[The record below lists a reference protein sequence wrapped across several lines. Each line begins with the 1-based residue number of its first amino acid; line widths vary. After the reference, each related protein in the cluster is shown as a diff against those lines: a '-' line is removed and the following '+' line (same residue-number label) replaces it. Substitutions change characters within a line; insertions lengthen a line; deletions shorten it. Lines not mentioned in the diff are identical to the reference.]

1 MTVIGLLALLPA
13 VGTDLY
19 LPSLPDVA
27 RELGATEAGAQFTIT
42 GVMLGGAVGQLIAGP
57 FSDRFG
63 RRLPA
68 VIGVASHAVLSLLCA
83 LAPGIAVLSGL
94 RVLQG
99 FAAAGATV
107 VAIAAIRDR
116 YVGAE
121 AARLMSRLMLVIAA
135 APLLAPS
142 IGGAIAAA
150 WGWRAVF
157 VALAAVGGGIL
168 LSTPPPPPGTMPAH
182 PRRRQRPRELAAG
195 YLSLLADRRFVALAA
210 LPGAMMAVI
219 FGYVA
224 ASPFVLQ
231 EQYGLGTQQFAG
243 VFALGGLFLVGGS
256 QLNAAVVRRA
266 GLARLLRVATP
277 VSALLGVLLVV
288 VVLAD
293 LGGLAGLLATLWAVL
308 AAIGFVGANASAL
321 ALTRHGE
328 RAGTAA
334 ATIGFLQAS
343 IAGLVSPLVG
353 VLGGDGL
360 AMALVIAGSMIAAVV
375 VLAVGTPV
383 YRREGWLALG
393 STDQDGSVEA
403 AVAPRQESAGV

>member
-1 MTVIGLLALLPA
+1 MTATPATTAISSRARGQAGFVTVIGLLALLPA

-157 VALAAVGGGIL
+157 VALAAVGG
-168 LSTPPPPPGTMPAH
+168 
-182 PRRRQRPRELAAG
+182 
-195 YLSLLADRRFVALAA
+195 
-210 LPGAMMAVI
+210 
-219 FGYVA
+219 
-224 ASPFVLQ
+224 
-231 EQYGLGTQQFAG
+231 
-243 VFALGGLFLVGGS
+243 
-256 QLNAAVVRRA
+256 
-266 GLARLLRVATP
+266 
-277 VSALLGVLLVV
+277 
-288 VVLAD
+288 
-293 LGGLAGLLATLWAVL
+293 
-308 AAIGFVGANASAL
+308 
-321 ALTRHGE
+321 
-328 RAGTAA
+328 
-334 ATIGFLQAS
+334 
-343 IAGLVSPLVG
+343 
-353 VLGGDGL
+353 
-360 AMALVIAGSMIAAVV
+360 
-375 VLAVGTPV
+375 
-383 YRREGWLALG
+383 
-393 STDQDGSVEA
+393 
-403 AVAPRQESAGV
+403 